1 MYSVECHGFKSHP
14 KQLFFL
20 RKNDCLGCAVLF
32 YLVVY
37 LTLLALFF
45 LPSSSLIKH
54 VYYSC
59 LVCVCWC
66 ADAGP
71 SHAEHP
77 VSAATL
83 RPHQDCG
90 VQ

>member
-20 RKNDCLGCAVLF
+20 RKNDCLGCAVLL
-32 YLVVY
+32 YLVVC
-37 LTLLALFF
+37 LTLLA
-45 LPSSSLIKH
+45 SLA
-54 VYYSC
+54 
-59 LVCVCWC
+59 CVCWC